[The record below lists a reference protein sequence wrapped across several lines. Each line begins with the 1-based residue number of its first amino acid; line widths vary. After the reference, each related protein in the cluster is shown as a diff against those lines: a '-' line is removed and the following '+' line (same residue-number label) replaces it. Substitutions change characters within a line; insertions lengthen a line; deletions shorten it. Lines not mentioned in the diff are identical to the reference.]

1 MKPLTPYLFFGGDC
15 RDAMNFYQDCF
26 GDSLEIM
33 TYADGPADA
42 CPDACPGGV
51 ADKDK
56 IMHACLTAG
65 DLVLMASDNPMGPP
79 LAGDAVSISVH
90 CESVAETER
99 LFAALGRG
107 GTVKMA
113 LADTFWGAH
122 FGMLADR
129 FGFHWMLNCPLER

>member
-26 GDSLEIM
+26 GGSLEIM

-42 CPDACPGGV
+42 RPDACPGGV